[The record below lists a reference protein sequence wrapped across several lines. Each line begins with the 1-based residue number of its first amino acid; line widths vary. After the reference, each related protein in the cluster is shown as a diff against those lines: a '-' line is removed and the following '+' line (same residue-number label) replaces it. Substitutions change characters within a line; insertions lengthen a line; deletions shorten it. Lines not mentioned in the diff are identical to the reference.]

1 MSQLEL
7 LGWCSFFAAQLED
20 HEKARSGEP
29 GRVTGD
35 YGQELAVAV
44 AAGEVTAAPR
54 PPGAGATRP
63 TVGDWV
69 LVAPGGPR
77 GLRHVDRVLR
87 RRSALVRKVA
97 GAVTAEQVLA
107 ANVDVVFI
115 VMGLDG
121 DANAR
126 RLERWTAAIWESG
139 AEPVV
144 LLNKADLA
152 TDAEAWLAAAAAAAP
167 GVAAHLVSAA
177 TGEGAAVVGDLLAGA
192 RTGALVGSSGVGKST
207 LVNRLLGADRQRTA
221 SVRAHDHRGRH
232 TTSSREL
239 FSLPGGGCLIDG
251 PGIRELQLWTGDDG
265 LEAAFADVAALAA
278 GCRFRDCRHAG
289 EPGCAVATAVADGR
303 VAAERVASFHKLR
316 REIASLAARQ
326 DGLARQEE
334 RRRWRAIH
342 KSMRHLPPKGG
353 GH

>member
-7 LGWCSFFAAQLED
+7 LGWCSFFAAQINED
-20 HEKARSGEP
+20 HPTTGGEP

-35 YGQELAVAV
+35 YGQEAAVAL
-44 AAGEVTAAPR
+44 AAGEVIAAAR
-54 PPGAGATRP
+54 PADDGPRP

-69 LVAPGGPR
+69 LAAPGGPR
-77 GLRHVDRVLR
+77 DLHRINRVLV
-87 RRSALVRKVA
+87 RRSALVRKAA
-97 GAVTAEQVLA
+97 GGVTTQQVLA

-121 DANAR
+121 DANVR
-126 RLERWTAAIWESG
+126 RLERWTAAVWESG

-144 LLNKADLA
+144 LLNKADIA
-152 TDAEAWLAAAAAAAP
+152 ADAAAWLGAVGDAAP
-167 GVAAHLVSAA
+167 GVAAHLVSAVS
-177 TGEGAAVVGDLLAGA
+177 GEGTETIGERLTGG
-192 RTGALVGSSGVGKST
+192 RTGVLVGSSGVGKST
-207 LVNRLLGADRQRTA
+207 LVNRLLGAERQRIA
-221 SVRAHDHRGRH
+221 AVRDHDHRGRH

-239 FSLPGGGCLIDG
+239 FLLPGGGCLIDG
-251 PGIRELQLWTGDDG
+251 PGIRELQLWSGDEGFD
-265 LEAAFADVAALAA
+265 AAFADIAALAA
-278 GCRFRDCRHAG
+278 SCRFRDCCHAG
-289 EPGCAVATAVADGR
+289 EPGCAVAAAVADGR

-353 GH
+353 AG